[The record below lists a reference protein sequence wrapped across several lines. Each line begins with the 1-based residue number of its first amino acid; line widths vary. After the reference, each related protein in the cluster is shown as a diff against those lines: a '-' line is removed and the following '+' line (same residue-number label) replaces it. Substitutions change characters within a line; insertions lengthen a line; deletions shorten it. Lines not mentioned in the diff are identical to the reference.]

1 MYTHPTCV
9 HIQSLL
15 LDEWSRQYQYFQLI
29 GVLCGMVI
37 YNAVI
42 VNLPFPT
49 ALYKKLLKRFAAV
62 NFVGLTVFYLCGV
75 CESDFVCMRLFSIFE
90 IMPCS

>member
-1 MYTHPTCV
+1 M
-9 HIQSLL
+9 HIMLQSLL

-49 ALYKKLLKRFAAV
+49 ALYKKLLKRFAVVNLVTAV
-62 NFVGLTVFYLCGV
+62 LETVTLVCLIFVYWCKCGV
-75 CESDFVCMRLFSIFE
+75 L
-90 IMPCS
+90 

>member
-1 MYTHPTCV
+1 MCEYDFCSDDPGGLSLSFMYTHPICI

-49 ALYKKLLKRFAAV
+49 ALYKKLLKRFAVV
-62 NFVGLTVFYLCGV
+62 NLLL
-75 CESDFVCMRLFSIFE
+75 D
-90 IMPCS
+90 